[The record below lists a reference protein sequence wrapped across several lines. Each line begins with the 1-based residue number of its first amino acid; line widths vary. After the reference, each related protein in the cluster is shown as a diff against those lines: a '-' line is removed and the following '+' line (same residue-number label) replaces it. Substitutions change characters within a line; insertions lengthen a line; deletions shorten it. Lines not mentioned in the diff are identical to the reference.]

1 MNGEPSTSEKHMNI
15 IDVIWRNS
23 YAWPE
28 QPAILIGG
36 KVLTYQDF
44 RQMTELV
51 SARLAQTGV
60 RRGDCVA
67 VALRSP
73 PAYLALIFAIA
84 RLGAVATPFKMQ
96 WTELHKQTLLTRHA
110 VRFLVHER
118 GEPWR
123 STLLAPEHH
132 LSVQTLIRLP
142 VAGENIQLPALAAD
156 VDDAPWMIAVTSGT
170 TGVPKS
176 VVKTHWAGAMA
187 ASLQSGSQ
195 VDQRLTRLLVF
206 ASLDIQLGIGAM
218 LRQLY
223 AGGTLVLTP
232 SLHPAEFFRVVER
245 DRPTRA
251 TTTTGIAAR
260 LVAHAAGHLPD
271 SASRCSSLESITLS
285 GSAVP
290 PAVRQGVT
298 QRICPQLEINYGSTE
313 AGSIASMSTDMLT
326 SHPASAGRLFSW
338 VHAQVVDENDQPM
351 AGGQAGTLRFKTSM
365 MASGYLQ
372 DDEASARSFRSGW
385 FYPGDKGLVDAAG
398 YLSLTGRVDDVL
410 NLGGNKIDPV
420 RIEKVLQS
428 YPAVFEAAVTIAT
441 GSDGRTMLVALVIAE
456 AALDTAQLRQWC
468 AEWLRPQEVP
478 NHIAVVKTLPKN
490 AGGKLMRDAL
500 ARRVQFSPA
509 KAVPDA

>member
-1 MNGEPSTSEKHMNI
+1 MNI
-15 IDVIWRNS
+15 TDVIWRNS

-28 QPAILIGG
+28 RPAILING
-36 KVLTYQDF
+36 KVLTYKDF

-51 SARLAQTGV
+51 SARLAQAGV

-84 RLGAVATPFKMQ
+84 RLGAVATPFKMKR
-96 WTELHKQTLLTRHA
+96 TEPHKQTLLTRHA
-110 VRFLVHER
+110 VRFLVHEH
-118 GEPWR
+118 GEAWR

-132 LSVQTLIRLP
+132 LDAQSLIRLP
-142 VAGENIQLPALAAD
+142 VAGEKIQVPALAAD
-156 VDDAPWMIAVTSGT
+156 VDDEPWFIALTSGT

-187 ASLQSGSQ
+187 ASLHSGSE
-195 VDQRLTRLLVF
+195 VGQRLTRLLVF
-206 ASLDIQLGIGAM
+206 ADLGIQLSMAAV

-232 SLHPAEFFRVVER
+232 LAHPAEFFRVVER
-245 DRPTRA
+245 DRPTHA
-251 TTTTGIAAR
+251 TTTTGLAAK
-260 LVAHAAGHLPD
+260 LVTHAAGHLPD
-271 SASRCSSLESITLS
+271 SASRCSSLESIVLA
-285 GSAVP
+285 GSVVP

-298 QRICPQLEINYGSTE
+298 QRICPQLEINYGATE
-313 AGSIASMSTDMLT
+313 AGPIASMSTDMLT
-326 SHPASAGRLFSW
+326 SHPASTGRLLSW
-338 VHAQVVDENDQPM
+338 VQAQVVDENDQPM
-351 AGGQAGTLRFKTSM
+351 AAGQVGTLRFKTPT

-420 RIEKVLQS
+420 SIEKVLQS

-441 GSDGRTMLVALVIAE
+441 RSDGRSVLVALVIAE
-456 AALDTAQLRQWC
+456 AALDVAPLRQWC
-468 AEWLRPQEVP
+468 AEWLRPNEVP
-478 NHIAVVKTLPKN
+478 GHIAVVKTLPKN

-500 ARRVQFSPA
+500 ARMVQFSPE
-509 KAVPDA
+509 KAVPNA